1 MVIKSA
7 GHARHSRCRVDGIPT
22 CPIGWFNTQVAVQEK
37 VAKGEVAVAYQVQD
51 AEGTGKELVKI
62 GEKKGERGDERHH
75 KSCWREG

>member
-1 MVIKSA
+1 MQGIRDAELTAFQLAQSAALTPKSQ
-7 GHARHSRCRVDGIPT
+7 HRSRRGLVT
-22 CPIGWFNTQVAVQEK
+22 
-37 VAKGEVAVAYQVQD
+37 KGEVAVAYQVQD

>member
-1 MVIKSA
+1 MQ
-7 GHARHSRCRVDGIPT
+7 GIRDAE
-22 CPIGWFNTQVAVQEK
+22 W